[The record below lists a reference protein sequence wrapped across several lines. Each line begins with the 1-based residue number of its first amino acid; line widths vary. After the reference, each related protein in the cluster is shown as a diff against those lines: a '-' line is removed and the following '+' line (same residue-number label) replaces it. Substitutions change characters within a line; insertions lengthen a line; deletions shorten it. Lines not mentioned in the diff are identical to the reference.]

1 MNQFVVQADR
11 SFQTGYTTDSKL
23 HTKFAT
29 TL

>member
-11 SFQTGYTTDSKL
+11 SFQIGHTTDSQL